1 MQGGVFIHEIHAGGP
16 AEKSARLRPGDRLT
30 KVNAVDFTQLSH
42 SQALEQ
48 LRSAQDRVNITFER
62 RPGSSGQESSESL
75 LYQDL
80 TVTLGKKAGKGLGLS
95 LVGRRDGPGVFISAL
110 VPGGVAEN
118 TGKLVQGDQII
129 KVNDRDL
136 SNATQVTILPRSQLC
151 LYLVIFTGRCCG
163 SSQDG
168 SW

>member
-1 MQGGVFIHEIHAGGP
+1 MTTSPLHCQVGTEFLSVQVGVFIHEIHSGGP
-16 AEKSARLRPGDRLT
+16 AEKSNLLKPGDRLT
-30 KVNAVDFTQLSH
+30 KVNAVDFTKLTH

-48 LRSAQDRVNITFER
+48 LRSAQDKVTVCFER
-62 RPGSSGQESSESL
+62 RPEASSPEPV
-75 LYQDL
+75 LYQEV

-136 SNATQVTILPRSQLC
+136 SNATQVTPATQPVSYIC
-151 LYLVIFTGRCCG
+151 
-163 SSQDG
+163 
-168 SW
+168 

>member
-1 MQGGVFIHEIHAGGP
+1 MQGAVFIHEIHAGGP
-16 AEKSARLRPGDRLT
+16 AEKAGRLKPGDRLT
-30 KVNAVDFTQLSH
+30 KVNAADFSQLSH

-48 LRSAQDRVNITFER
+48 LRTAQDRVTLCFER
-62 RPGSSGQESSESL
+62 VSQEKV

-129 KVNDRDL
+129 KVNDKDL
-136 SNATQVTILPRSQLC
+136 SNATQVTLTSMQKP
-151 LYLVIFTGRCCG
+151 
-163 SSQDG
+163 
-168 SW
+168 

>member
-1 MQGGVFIHEIHAGGP
+1 M
-16 AEKSARLRPGDRLT
+16 
-30 KVNAVDFTQLSH
+30 NAADFSQLSH

-48 LRSAQDRVNITFER
+48 LRTAQDRVTLCFER
-62 RPGSSGQESSESL
+62 VSQEKV

-110 VPGGVAEN
+110 VPGGVADN

-129 KVNDRDL
+129 KVNDKDL
-136 SNATQVTILPRSQLC
+136 SNATQVTGLALSLSQLC
-151 LYLVIFTGRCCG
+151 LYLVIFAGRCCG